1 MANREAP
8 LVFASVRDAQAL
20 AAMSRDLIEAGLG
33 WDYRRERIARMIAD
47 ADTVT
52 LVARDGLRISGFA
65 AMTFGDERA
74 HLVLLAVRPSHQRR
88 GIARRLVDW
97 LVESAMTAGVASIHV
112 ELRASNVRGVRVLPC
127 DRLCGNV
134 AGSGL
139 LPRTRSGSANDPHAA
154 CTGLRHPALAAADA
168 RLPITAASQ

>member
-1 MANREAP
+1 MANRETP

-74 HLVLLAVRPSHQRR
+74 HLVLLAVRPSHQRC

-112 ELRASNVRGVRVLPC
+112 ELRASN
-127 DRLCGNV
+127 
-134 AGSGL
+134 
-139 LPRTRSGSANDPHAA
+139 
-154 CTGLRHPALAAADA
+154 AAAFA
-168 RLPITAASQ
+168 FYRATGFAETLRVPGYYRGREAAVRMIRMLRAPGSVTQPWRPPTLDCR